1 MRKDYVRVNAI
12 RRGMEFLV
20 YERDFLLLIRGKELL
35 VVLLDELVVFLVDF
49 GAPGRSAVL
58 DMRAWCFGFGGRRGV
73 ICVGG

>member
-1 MRKDYVRVNAI
+1 
-12 RRGMEFLV
+12 MELLV

-35 VVLLDELVVFLVDF
+35 VVLLDGLVVFLVDL

-58 DMRAWCFGFGGRRGV
+58 DVQAWCFGFGAWGGRRRRA